1 MPKGGI
7 CAEYTKNFIK
17 RFLNKV
23 TYYDKQGYMLETP
36 RMQQYAC
43 RDNLFAADN
52 QQGSLSDPST
62 TTRLAPISR
71 VKI

>member
-36 RMQQYAC
+36 RMQQYAK

-52 QQGSLSDPST
+52 QQATEREPQ
-62 TTRLAPISR
+62 RLHALLLEIG
-71 VKI
+71 